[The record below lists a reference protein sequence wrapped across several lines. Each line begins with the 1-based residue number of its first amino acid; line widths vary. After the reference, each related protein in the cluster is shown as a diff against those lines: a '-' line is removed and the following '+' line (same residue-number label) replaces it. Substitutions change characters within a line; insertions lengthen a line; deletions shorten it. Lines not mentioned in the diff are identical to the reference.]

1 MASERQIAANRRNA
15 QKSTGPQTYG
25 GKKRIGKNAY
35 RHGLAA
41 RMMSSFEL
49 DDKQVE
55 RLARRIAGNTNGVLT
70 LACARA
76 AAEAELDLARV
87 RQTKAA
93 LIERVARLGQVPP
106 EFCSE
111 IPRSRLRCEFSK
123 SIGSLKQISS
133 PEPMPLLE
141 PERSAEAV
149 RRSLPELVKL
159 DRYEH
164 RASSRRDRAIRELT
178 AVLRRE
184 RS

>member
-49 DDKQVE
+49 D
-55 RLARRIAGNTNGVLT
+55 
-70 LACARA
+70 
-76 AAEAELDLARV
+76 
-87 RQTKAA
+87 
-93 LIERVARLGQVPP
+93 
-106 EFCSE
+106 
-111 IPRSRLRCEFSK
+111 
-123 SIGSLKQISS
+123 KQISS